1 MRQAALS
8 PRSQVQA
15 PAKPFLKWAG
25 GKTQLLAEILA
36 RVPTRFGRYY
46 EPFLG
51 GGAVFFGLKPQRAT
65 LSDIN
70 PDLIATY
77 TAIRD
82 EVDAVIEALQGYRC
96 DKDDYYRV
104 RSQSLD
110 GLTSAQR
117 AARLIFLNR
126 TCFNGLYRVNR
137 LGQFNVPFGRYT
149 NPTICHTDN
158 LQQVSRA
165 MQNMRLRCQPVSQ
178 VARQARRGDFVYF
191 DPPYVPL
198 SATAQFVSYAR
209 GGFALEDQKKLAR
222 LFAALARRGVQVLL
236 SNSDTPL
243 VRHLYRK
250 FRIEQVMARRRISRT
265 VEGRGA
271 VAEVLVSAPGPGL
284 LVDTH

>member
-1 MRQAALS
+1 MAL
-8 PRSQVQA
+8 A

-36 RVPTRFGRYY
+36 RVPKQYGRYY

-51 GGAVFFGLKPQRAT
+51 GGAVFFGLRPDRAT

-96 DKDDYYRV
+96 DRDDYYRV
-104 RSQSLD
+104 RAQPQHD
-110 GLTSAQR
+110 MTTAQR

-137 LGQFNVPFGRYT
+137 QGQFNVPFGRYT
-149 NPTICHTDN
+149 NPTICHADN

-165 MQNMRLRCQPVSQ
+165 MRKMRLRCQPVAAI
-178 VARQARRGDFVYF
+178 ARQARRGDFVYF

-198 SATAQFVSYAR
+198 SATAQFVGYAR
-209 GGFALEDQKKLAR
+209 GGFALDDQKRLAR

-250 FRIEQVMARRRISRT
+250 FRIDQVMARRRINRSAD
-265 VEGRGA
+265 GRGA
-271 VAEVLVSAPGPGL
+271 VAEVLVSAPSLGL
-284 LVDTH
+284 LVDSH